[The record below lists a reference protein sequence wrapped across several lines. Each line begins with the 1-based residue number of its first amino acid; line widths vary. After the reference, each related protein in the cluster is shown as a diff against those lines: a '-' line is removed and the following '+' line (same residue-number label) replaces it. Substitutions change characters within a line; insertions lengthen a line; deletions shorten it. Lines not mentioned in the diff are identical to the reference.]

1 MSGASEISVEL
12 IHYQNADFGLQ
23 RTERFPDRVAL
34 PSTLLVVHMY
44 CPSLDR
50 KAGVRVSVLVT
61 WFPLTVCVIS
71 TPAVEDSS
79 CC

>member
-1 MSGASEISVEL
+1 MSGASEISVRL
-12 IHYQNADFGLQ
+12 MNYQKANFSLQ
-23 RTERFPDRVAL
+23 RTERFPDTVEF
-34 PSTLLVVHMY
+34 PKTLLVVHMY